1 MKVSSV
7 PKIFIVDIH
16 RYSFPLDETTR
27 KKYSLFGK
35 VTENYTLGFSKDW
48 GLKRKNE
55 FGQFYLVPHHL
66 PRLLRQTL
74 FMVSIVIIGLYLAL
88 IRDVKIM
95 LSTTPIEGFSLALV
109 KLFLR
114 FLGRK
119 IVIIIQAQG
128 DWEEVPFLVGSF
140 PRYGKQFLISIS
152 DFAIKEADLVRAVSR
167 STRQMLEARTDKP
180 CIVYHTFT
188 DVEAFK
194 NSAASTPANESKQVL
209 YAGALT
215 YLKGVHV
222 LLEAMKGVMFLEKDA
237 ELIIAGEGE
246 YRQKL
251 EEIAAQLRIKE
262 KVKFVGWLS
271 QSRLSELIRQCFV
284 FVLPS
289 FSEGLGRVIIEALI
303 SGKPVIASNIGGLPE
318 IIRDGEYGFLVQ
330 PDDPQE
336 LSQKILYLLRNPD
349 QARKMGREGKEFAEQ
364 NFSNE
369 NYAKH
374 YQKMIDLSLEL
385 LNKRSDSYRKTGE
398 KNL

>member
-1 MKVSSV
+1 MKVSLR
-7 PKIFIVDIH
+7 PKLFIVDIH

-27 KKYSLFGK
+27 KKYFLFGK

-48 GLKRKNE
+48 VLKRNNE
-55 FGQFYLVPHHL
+55 FGQFYLIPHHL

-74 FMVSIVIIGLYLAL
+74 FMVSIVTIGIYLAL

-114 FLGRK
+114 FLGKK

-140 PRYGKQFLISIS
+140 PRYGKQFLVSIS
-152 DFAIKEADLVRAVSR
+152 DFAIKQADLLRAVSQF
-167 STRQMLEARTDKP
+167 TRQKLEAKTDKP
-180 CIVYHTFT
+180 CLVYNTFT
-188 DVEAFK
+188 DIEVFK
-194 NSAASTPANESKQVL
+194 KNAASTSSNESKQVL

-215 YLKGVHV
+215 YLKGVHI
-222 LLEAMKGVMFLEKDA
+222 LLAAMKNVLSVEKDVG
-237 ELIIAGEGE
+237 LTVVGEGE
-246 YRQKL
+246 YKVRL

-262 KVKFVGWLS
+262 RVKFVGWLS
-271 QSRLSELIRQCFV
+271 QYQLFELIRSCFV

-289 FSEGLGRVIIEALI
+289 LSEGLGRVLIEAMV
-303 SGKPVIASNIGGLPE
+303 SGKPVVGSNTGGIPE
-318 IIRDGEYGFLVQ
+318 IIRDGETGFLVE
-330 PDDPQE
+330 PDDSQD
-336 LSQKILYLLRNPD
+336 LSQKILFLLKNPD
-349 QARKMGREGKEFAEQ
+349 LAMKMGMKGKQFAEQ

-374 YQKMIDLSLEL
+374 YQKMIDLSLEI
-385 LNKRSDSYRKTGE
+385 LNKQSNPYRTIGE
-398 KNL
+398 